1 MKFIAHQINTI
12 EELKGV
18 PKEYGV
24 EVDLR
29 DYGDRLILQHDPFK
43 DGEDF
48 EEYLKHYVHGTI
60 ILNIKSERIEFRVI
74 DLIIKYKVKDY
85 FFLDC
90 SFPMI
95 FHLSEHGEKN
105 IALRYSE
112 FEGLDTILNMKGRSK
127 WVWVDCF
134 TKLPIDKNIY
144 EILKHSG
151 FKLCLVS
158 PELLGRPEDLN
169 NYVMYSKE
177 HGITYNAICAKY
189 NFAGSNSYELVF

>member
-12 EELKGV
+12 EELKCV

-29 DYGDRLILQHDPFK
+29 DYGDRLILQHDSFK

-48 EEYLKHYVHGTI
+48 EEYLKHYNHGTI
-60 ILNIKSERIEFRVI
+60 ILNIKSESIEFRVL
-74 DLIIKYKVKDY
+74 DLLIKYKVKDY

-95 FHLSEHGEKN
+95 YLLSEQGEKN
-105 IALRYSE
+105 IALRFSE
-112 FEGLDTILNMKGRSK
+112 FEGLDTIMNMKDRVN

-134 TKLPIDKNIY
+134 STFPLKNEAY
-144 EILKHSG
+144 EIIKKNKLKI
-151 FKLCLVS
+151 CIVS
-158 PELLGRPEDLN
+158 PELLGRENEINSYIDIVKDRGFKIDAVCSKIN
-169 NYVMYSKE
+169 NYISWNNL
-177 HGITYNAICAKY
+177 IQ
-189 NFAGSNSYELVF
+189 

>member
-1 MKFIAHQINTI
+1 MEFIAHQINTI

-18 PKEYGV
+18 PKVYGV

-48 EEYLKHYVHGTI
+48 EEYLKHYNHGTI
-60 ILNIKSERIEFRVI
+60 ILNIKSERIEIWVL
-74 DLIIKYKVKDY
+74 DLLIKYKVKDY

-95 FHLSEHGEKN
+95 YLLSEQGEKN
-105 IALRYSE
+105 IALRFSE
-112 FEGLDTILNMKGRSK
+112 FEGLDTIFNMEGKAK

-134 TKLPIDKNIY
+134 TRLSLDKKSFDQ
-144 EILKHSG
+144 LKNSG

-158 PELLGRPEDLN
+158 PDLLARVDDIAEYQSYMKIN
-169 NYVMYSKE
+169 NIFFDAVCVKSKN
-177 HGITYNAICAKY
+177 ITQWLLK
-189 NFAGSNSYELVF
+189 

>member
-1 MKFIAHQINTI
+1 MEFITHQINTI
-12 EELKGV
+12 EELKSV

-48 EEYLKHYVHGTI
+48 EEYLKHYNHGTI
-60 ILNIKSERIEFRVI
+60 ILNIKSERIEYRVI
-74 DLIIKYKVKDY
+74 ELLVKYKVKKY

-95 FHLSEHGEKN
+95 YSLSEAGEKN
-105 IALRYSE
+105 IAIRFSE
-112 FEGLDTILNMKGRSK
+112 FEGLDTIMEMDGRAK

-134 TKLPIDKNIY
+134 SKFPIDKNIY
-144 EILKHSG
+144 EILKNSS

-158 PELLGRPEDLN
+158 PELQGRPQDIN
-169 NYVMYSKE
+169 NYVILSKKQ
-177 HGITYNAICAKY
+177 GISFNAICVDY
-189 NFAGSNSYELVF
+189 NFINNWK